1 MRRIRKPAAVPEILK
16 DGGTEQTRKDCEAYD
31 QNSNIFRSGLTK
43 FPFYA
48 RIYAAESVKETLK
61 RAQYGKC
68 CYCESKFL
76 STSYGAV
83 EHFRPKGGVQQNERQ
98 DLQYP
103 GYYWLA
109 YDWNNLLFSC
119 ERCNTSH
126 KRNLFPLLDET
137 KRAVSHHD
145 DITKEQPLLINPA
158 QEDPQEH
165 LHFREEAVIG
175 DTEKGLQTIEA
186 LGLMRKDLW
195 NERHSHLS
203 ILKALHDVLEACHR
217 LVKSG
222 YNSTS
227 LMKEAEEA
235 AERIRHHS
243 SCEAKYSAMARDFFN
258 SVNLS
263 TADE

>member
-1 MRRIRKPAAVPEILK
+1 MIRIRKPADVPEVLEK
-16 DGGTEQTRKDCEAYD
+16 AGTEQTRMNCEAYD
-31 QNSNIFRSGLTK
+31 QNPNDYRYGLTK
-43 FPFYA
+43 FRFSN
-48 RIYAAESVKETLK
+48 RIYAAESVKDTLK

-98 DLQYP
+98 DMQYP

-145 DITKEQPLLINPA
+145 DITKERPLLINPA
-158 QEDPQEH
+158 QEDPRKH
-165 LHFREEAVIG
+165 LRFLGEAVIG
-175 DTEKGLQTIEA
+175 DTDKGRQTIRT
-186 LGLMRKDLW
+186 LGLMRKDLR
-195 NERHSHLS
+195 NERRSHLS
-203 ILKALHDVLEACHR
+203 ILKTLQDGLEAYR
-217 LVKSG
+217 ELASSG
-222 YNSTS
+222 NDVTI
-227 LMKEAEEA
+227 LMNEIE
-235 AERIRHHS
+235 ERIRHHS
-243 SCEAKYSAMARDFFN
+243 SCEAKYSAMVRDFLKSAN
-258 SVNLS
+258 PS
-263 TADE
+263 TLNK

>member
-1 MRRIRKPAAVPEILK
+1 MIRIRKPAEVPESLK
-16 DGGTEQTRKDCEAYD
+16 DSGTKETRKDCEAYD
-31 QNSNIFRSGLTK
+31 QNPNNYRSGLTK
-43 FPFYA
+43 FRFYR
-48 RIYAAESVKETLK
+48 RIYAAEDVKDTLK

-68 CYCESKFL
+68 CYCEDKFL
-76 STSYGAV
+76 ATSYGAV
-83 EHFRPKGGVQQNERQ
+83 EHFRPKGGVQQNEQQ

-165 LHFREEAVIG
+165 LHFREEVVIG
-175 DTEKGLQTIEA
+175 DTEKGRQTIQA
-186 LGLMRKDLW
+186 LGLMRKGLRND
-195 NERHSHLS
+195 RHKHLS
-203 ILKALHDVLEACHR
+203 VLKTLHDGLEAYR
-217 LVKSG
+217 KLAKSG
-222 YNSTS
+222 NDSTN
-227 LMKEAEEA
+227 LMKEIEEA
-235 AERIRHHS
+235 EERIRHHL
-243 SCEAKYSAMARDFFN
+243 SCEAEFSAMARDFFN
-258 SVNLS
+258 SANLS
-263 TADE
+263 TANE

>member
-1 MRRIRKPAAVPEILK
+1 MRRIRKPATVPEILK

-31 QNSNIFRSGLTK
+31 QNSNKFRSGLTK

-83 EHFRPKGGVQQNERQ
+83 EHFRPKRGVQQNERQ

-145 DITKEQPLLINPA
+145 DITKERPLLINPA
-158 QEDPQEH
+158 QEDPRKH
-165 LHFREEAVIG
+165 LHFLGEAVIG
-175 DTEKGLQTIEA
+175 DTDKGRQTIRT
-186 LGLMRKDLW
+186 LCLMRKDLR
-195 NERHSHLS
+195 NERRSHLS
-203 ILKALHDVLEACHR
+203 ILKTLQDGLEAYR
-217 LVKSG
+217 ELANSG
-222 YNSTS
+222 NDVTI
-227 LMKEAEEA
+227 LMNEIE
-235 AERIRHHS
+235 ERIRHHS